1 MVHLDHLLQPKPI
14 RLRLFSSSQITGSI
28 EEPFA
33 PVKRL
38 RTNWLLGVPRM
49 KRRRIGFSTDTARDK
64 GPNRETDP
72 KQGAKGCSWRYTSL
86 PRGHANIPPS
96 PVRWRYVCVCSP
108 TSQVASSK
116 AYPFPQFK
124 PLLINWLFGKF
135 RLIRRRIDFEH
146 ADVRQLGDGKS
157 ATRELL
163 EDCRLKRRRIGSL
176 PRGCKMTAGR
186 RGLSTQPDSNQAAL
200 ETRQPQA
207 CRRASTANPR
217 ADRPAT
223 HALHGNRRGKPHSAP

>member
-108 TSQVASSK
+108 TSQVASSE

-146 ADVRQLGDGKS
+146 ADVRQLGDSNPGGVDELAAS
-157 ATRELL
+157 GMQTRA
-163 EDCRLKRRRIGSL
+163 GQW
-176 PRGCKMTAGR
+176 TA
-186 RGLSTQPDSNQAAL
+186 S
-200 ETRQPQA
+200 RQP
-207 CRRASTANPR
+207 ASFLRIVVSNAGVSALCL
-217 ADRPAT
+217 ADA
-223 HALHGNRRGKPHSAP
+223 K